1 MVNFDYENDDDY
13 LTEFDDISKEINIV
27 KSTVVLSIYSKKGL
41 EDVIEGYEEVI
52 KALDKWRKKNK
63 IVNNK

>member
-41 EDVIEGYEEVI
+41 EDVIEGYEEVV

>member
-41 EDVIEGYEEVI
+41 EDVVEGYEEVV